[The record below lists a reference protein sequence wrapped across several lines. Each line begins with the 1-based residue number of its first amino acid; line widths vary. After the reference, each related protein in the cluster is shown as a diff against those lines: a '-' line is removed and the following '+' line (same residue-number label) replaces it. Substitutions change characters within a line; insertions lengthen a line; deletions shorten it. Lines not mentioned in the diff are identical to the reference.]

1 MESTREYILH
11 NGKIP
16 SGSGNSGCIVG
27 DDRRIN
33 QSSGSLVV
41 KTLASH
47 ASGRGFDAPGGL
59 SSKNSRWV
67 GVRMFVMR
75 VHPVMRPSLAIN
87 PALHLQIKDLQ
98 FPFFYVVVT
107 CWSNFVTWFDT
118 MWI

>member
-1 MESTREYILH
+1 MQYLIITPFLVAIS
-11 NGKIP
+11 
-16 SGSGNSGCIVG
+16 
-27 DDRRIN
+27 N

-87 PALHLQIKDLQ
+87 PALHLQIKDLK
-98 FPFFYVVVT
+98 FPL
-107 CWSNFVTWFDT
+107 
-118 MWI
+118 